1 MKTKTTAIFL
11 LLLTSF
17 LYAKDKPK
25 YQVGVFVGT
34 SDTNDGTITK
44 KDCVGLLD
52 CGAVTKSL
60 GRTQYS
66 VRTPE
71 GDYIMESPVNSL
83 GKHQPWFMDNLAE
96 GDKVV
101 FSASCKKD
109 GYCIIR
115 MPNPDKPD
123 KTITMSAD
131 FRPSQGKSNATTL
144 CGTGKLSA
152 EVEVQVCPKP

>member
-1 MKTKTTAIFL
+1 MKTTTAILL

-17 LYAKDKPK
+17 LYAKDKPE
-25 YQVGVFVGT
+25 YQVGVFVGS

-44 KDCVGLLD
+44 KGCVGLLN

-71 GDYIMESPVNSL
+71 GDYIMELPVNSL
-83 GKHQPWFMDNLAE
+83 GKHQPWFMDNLTE

-115 MPNPDKPD
+115 MPNPEKPD
-123 KTITMSAD
+123 KTITTVSRFPTLAGQVECDNLVRNREAVSRSRSA
-131 FRPSQGKSNATTL
+131 S
-144 CGTGKLSA
+144 LS
-152 EVEVQVCPKP
+152 